1 VGTSELSDFIRSH
14 GPEILRAW
22 KRFAASL
29 PSAHGMASPAL
40 HDHAEGML
48 RVIANDLE
56 AGQTLDQQEQKARG
70 KAPAGTT
77 VTQASLHGAAR
88 MRAGFSI
95 VEEVSEFRALR
106 ASVQQ
111 LWNASHPPPPAQA
124 IPARELMRFNEA
136 IDQALGESVARYSA
150 DKERNTRLFDQLL
163 SSSPDLNY
171 IFDPEGRILYANKAL
186 VQLFDLPQE
195 GILGKTFAELG
206 ASFAGAI
213 DQGLRRVVETRA
225 NWQDE
230 LSYAVPG
237 GVECCYEYLL
247 VPVLDAAGA
256 VEAITGTARD
266 ITRRKASEDASKRS
280 ANYDQ
285 LTGLP
290 NRNLFREHLG
300 WEVHKS
306 RRSGQPIALFF
317 IDLDGFKDVND
328 RLGHHAGDL
337 LLQQAAQRIGDCV
350 RGVDAVARLSGDEFT
365 VIVTAANRVAE
376 VELIAGKILAA
387 LARPFVLPQEAQV
400 TASIGITFFPRD
412 AVTPEDLVRN
422 ADQAMYVAKKSGRNR
437 FSVFTRS
444 MRDAAGSRLKVMD
457 ELRLALA
464 RQQLE
469 VYYQPIVEVAS
480 GRIVKAEAVLRWNH
494 PEAGLLLPAQFIG
507 LAEEAGLIGPIDDWV
522 WAQAVQRAREWSA
535 LRGAPF
541 QVSVNRS
548 PQEFASEAP
557 LGPGG
562 EGLAVEITEAV
573 LLSDSPRAVEK
584 LAGLRA
590 AGIGLTIEDF
600 GTGYSS
606 IVDLQRFAVDS
617 LKVEPFAPNPAAN
630 VDSKVIAETTIVMAH
645 KLGMEVIAEGVE
657 TAQQRD
663 WLRTV
668 DCDFA
673 QGNFF
678 SPPVPAQA
686 FAKLLDVAPAS

>member
-1 VGTSELSDFIRSH
+1 
-14 GPEILRAW
+14 
-22 KRFAASL
+22 
-29 PSAHGMASPAL
+29 
-40 HDHAEGML
+40 
-48 RVIANDLE
+48 
-56 AGQTLDQQEQKARG
+56 
-70 KAPAGTT
+70 
-77 VTQASLHGAAR
+77 
-88 MRAGFSI
+88 
-95 VEEVSEFRALR
+95 
-106 ASVQQ
+106 
-111 LWNASHPPPPAQA
+111 
-124 IPARELMRFNEA
+124 
-136 IDQALGESVARYSA
+136 
-150 DKERNTRLFDQLL
+150 
-163 SSSPDLNY
+163 
-171 IFDPEGRILYANKAL
+171 
-186 VQLFDLPQE
+186 
-195 GILGKTFAELG
+195 
-206 ASFAGAI
+206 
-213 DQGLRRVVETRA
+213 
-225 NWQDE
+225 
-230 LSYAVPG
+230 
-237 GVECCYEYLL
+237 
-247 VPVLDAAGA
+247 
-256 VEAITGTARD
+256 
-266 ITRRKASEDASKRS
+266 
-280 ANYDQ
+280 
-285 LTGLP
+285 
-290 NRNLFREHLG
+290 
-300 WEVHKS
+300 
-306 RRSGQPIALFF
+306 
-317 IDLDGFKDVND
+317 
-328 RLGHHAGDL
+328 
-337 LLQQAAQRIGDCV
+337 
-350 RGVDAVARLSGDEFT
+350 
-365 VIVTAANRVAE
+365 
-376 VELIAGKILAA
+376 
-387 LARPFVLPQEAQV
+387 
-400 TASIGITFFPRD
+400 
-412 AVTPEDLVRN
+412 
-422 ADQAMYVAKKSGRNR
+422 
-437 FSVFTRS
+437 

-469 VYYQPIVEVAS
+469 VYYQPIVELAS

-686 FAKLLDVAPAS
+686 LAKLLDVAPAS